1 MNTVLSNTRN
11 SNMYVVIA
19 LAITLVVLLTFAVAP
34 SITASR
40 PALVPVTGSQN
51 GYVEFIRGEKAMYAS
66 PVRLSEALSAYHLG
80 EKAISA
86 IAVESTS
93 ALSAYR
99 LGEQAIF
106 ANSADLGKALSTWRF
121 GEKTVAQSNAL
132 ETALSTWRQ
141 GEKEIK

>member
-34 SITASR
+34 SIPAHR
-40 PALVPVTGSQN
+40 PALVPVSGSQN
-51 GYVEFIRGEKAMYAS
+51 GYVEFLRGEKAMYAH
-66 PVRLSEALSAYHLG
+66 PAGLSEALSAYHLG

-86 IAVESTS
+86 NAVESTS

-99 LGEQAIF
+99 LGEKAIY
-106 ANSADLGKALSTWRF
+106 ANSADLGQAFSTWRF
-121 GEKTVAQSNAL
+121 GEKVIVRTGAL
-132 ETALSTWRQ
+132 ESAILTWRR
-141 GEKEIK
+141 GEKEAK